1 MNEKRFLAIVALAFL
16 GTQSSALMLAPL
28 LVGIADEFDTS
39 VAMAGQVAT
48 ATFVAWAISVVSVGP
63 FSDYFGRRPV
73 ALIGLTLLAVGA
85 FGSALSPNLATL
97 MVMRVATGFGGGM
110 IPPNGMAAV
119 ADVVPVERRAKVIGG
134 LLAVTTASQV
144 IGLPMVAWVAD
155 LGGWRAPFV
164 VMGSLLALCT
174 LFNWLWFPK
183 AEIAV
188 TRTFSFFSRYRS
200 LLAKPVIRAIVTVN
214 FAQRIAFM
222 GLFSYLATYLIDDY
236 DMSVGAT
243 ALPLAVVGIG
253 TVVGSFV
260 GGQAAN
266 RSDRMPLI
274 AVSALVAGGASAA
287 LFSMEIPVWAVVALA
302 TGAMGLLSIAWTV
315 LISAITE
322 ASSQSRATGV
332 GLLGISNQ
340 TGAVGGAALG
350 GLLLAAGGFPG
361 IGYLC
366 LGVVVFSVVVI
377 VFFLR
382 ESASSA
388 KLLVDEPL

>member
-174 LFNWLWFPK
+174 LLNWLWFPK
-183 AEIAV
+183 AEIGM
-188 TRTFSFFSRYRS
+188 TKTFSFFSRYRS
-200 LLAKPVIRAIVTVN
+200 LLAKPVIRTIVTVN
-214 FAQRIAFM
+214 FVQRIAFM

-260 GGQAAN
+260 GGQVAN

-287 LFSMEIPVWAVVALA
+287 LFSMDIPVWAVVTLA

-340 TGAVGGAALG
+340 TGAIGGAAMG
-350 GLLLAAGGFPG
+350 GLLLAVGGFSG

>member
-28 LVGIADEFDTS
+28 LVDIADEFDTS

-73 ALIGLTLLAVGA
+73 ALIGLALLAVGA

-97 MVMRVATGFGGGM
+97 MVMRVATGLGGGM

-119 ADVVPVERRAKVIGG
+119 ADVVPAERRAQVIGG

-174 LFNWLWFPK
+174 LLNWLWFPK

-315 LISAITE
+315 LINAITE

-340 TGAVGGAALG
+340 TGAIGGAAMG
-350 GLLLAAGGFPG
+350 GLLLAVGGFSG